1 MKNNY
6 ELRHLSLIM
15 GVLTIK
21 VKIVN
26 LGFLVKFLSNILSYY
41 ELYYIFD
48 VRDPDLVKL
57 TAADRV

>member
-6 ELRHLSLIM
+6 ELRNLSLIM